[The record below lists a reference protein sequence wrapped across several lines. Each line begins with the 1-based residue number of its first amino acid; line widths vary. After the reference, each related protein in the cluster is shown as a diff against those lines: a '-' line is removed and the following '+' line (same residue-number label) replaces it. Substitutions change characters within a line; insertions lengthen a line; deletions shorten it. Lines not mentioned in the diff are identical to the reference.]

1 MANEVTEVTVVP
13 SNNYHALAQIEIDSQ
28 IATAKQYPRDIQ
40 AARTKVRALV
50 LTSPSIAEEC
60 FYHLE
65 RQSQSKEATA
75 IEGFSVRFAE
85 FVVHAWG
92 NLRVQTR
99 VIGNDGKK
107 ITVQGVCHD
116 LESNS
121 AAQVEVNRKITT
133 KEGKTFSED
142 MQIVTANAANSI
154 AYRNAV
160 FKIVPAA
167 LFSDI
172 LDQAKELV
180 KKGLEDNL
188 ATKVE
193 KMLVLFAGIGV
204 TPKMIFEYL
213 NVGGESDIT
222 AKNGADLIGIYN
234 AIREGSTT
242 VEETFGTTLA
252 AQKEQMRQQ
261 PKFEMP

>member
-65 RQSQSKEATA
+65 RQSQSKEETI

-121 AAQVEVNRKITT
+121 AAQVEVNRRITT
-133 KEGKTFSED
+133 REGKTFSED

-154 AYRNAV
+154 AYRTAV

-172 LDQAKELV
+172 LEQAKELV
-180 KKGLEDNL
+180 KKGLEDDL
-188 ATKVE
+188 ATKVR
-193 KMLVLFAGIGV
+193 KMITLYGGIGV
-204 TPKMIFEYL
+204 TPNMIYQYL
-213 NVGGESDIT
+213 NVGGEGEIT

-234 AIREGSTT
+234 AIKEGSTT
-242 VEETFGTTLA
+242 VEEVFGTTLA
-252 AQKEQMRQQ
+252 ARKEQMRSKQ
-261 PKFEMP
+261 PPKLL